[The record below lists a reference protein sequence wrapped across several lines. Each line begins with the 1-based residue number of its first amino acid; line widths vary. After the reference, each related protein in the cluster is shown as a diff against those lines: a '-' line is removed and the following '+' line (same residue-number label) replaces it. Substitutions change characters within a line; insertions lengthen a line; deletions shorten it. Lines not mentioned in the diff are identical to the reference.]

1 MSILNAERG
10 NYYIALFPI
19 IHNKIE
25 AQHILTL
32 SFSQNVVHT
41 IESVII
47 LALLLC
53 LEAILTLI
61 PLIQDTRLR

>member
-1 MSILNAERG
+1 MSILSAERG

-32 SFSQNVVHT
+32 LFSQ